1 MKKLLCMVFLA
12 LSLATTA
19 AESTKASSAHISN
32 QEMRQ
37 DTAEIEREVK
47 SSFKKSFETQ
57 IEQAIA
63 TTLNNN
69 QLDAA
74 QAYMVAIMVKRI
86 MNYMDID
93 VAKVHYIS
101 DYEADVTLRAKFPD
115 IGNGDYSN
123 KIEEKFRRKAG
134 ISIEGLSSRNLSDKE
149 AEKYLG
155 ILAEAINESID
166 DILSNAK
173 RYQYTTDVYRFVKV
187 GNNWQTNMVAK

>member
-1 MKKLLCMVFLA
+1 
-12 LSLATTA
+12 
-19 AESTKASSAHISN
+19 
-32 QEMRQ
+32 MRQ
-37 DTAEIEREVK
+37 NTAEIEREVK

-93 VAKVHYIS
+93 VTKVHYIS

-115 IGNGDYSN
+115 IGN
-123 KIEEKFRRKAG
+123 
-134 ISIEGLSSRNLSDKE
+134 
-149 AEKYLG
+149 
-155 ILAEAINESID
+155 
-166 DILSNAK
+166 
-173 RYQYTTDVYRFVKV
+173 V
-187 GNNWQTNMVAK
+187 

>member
-37 DTAEIEREVK
+37 NTAEIEREVK

-123 KIEEKFRRKAG
+123 KIRRTAG